1 MTGHTDPRI
10 WAGAVAE
17 FIARHMPQLDQ
28 SGDWHHMSITA
39 YQTGCEALAAL
50 GYAEE
55 KEWGARPLSDPVPPG
70 VLPRW
75 DDICI
80 TILKMGRQKNLIS
93 YLAIDGAPA
102 PTGTYRRD
110 HQPDPAPALPNI
122 LPVQG
127 LGPARAAPELMPIL
141 QMLGLVDAG
150 RWTAPAELVY
160 WREQPDAWQL
170 EVATDPRFIAA
181 VEQAASTIPDD
192 AHAELDM
199 LSTINDA
206 DVARLLARQIPR
218 QMRLEAEAGP
228 DRRALP
234 PLTSETVRNRLIFS
248 DNWRI
253 QHGWLGQAERAR
265 VLSIFHDP
273 LARMMRAAIMARL
286 HPDRPW
292 FAKALKGGSK

>member
-1 MTGHTDPRI
+1 M
-10 WAGAVAE
+10 
-17 FIARHMPQLDQ
+17 ARQQ
-28 SGDWHHMSITA
+28 
-39 YQTGCEALAAL
+39 
-50 GYAEE
+50 
-55 KEWGARPLSDPVPPG
+55 
-70 VLPRW
+70 
-75 DDICI
+75 
-80 TILKMGRQKNLIS
+80 NLIS
-93 YLAIDGAPA
+93 YIAPDGPWV
-102 PTGTYRRD
+102 PTGTDRRD
-110 HQPDPAPALPNI
+110 HQPDAAPALLNI

-170 EVATDPRFIAA
+170 EVATDSRFIVA

-206 DVARLLARQIPR
+206 DVTRLLARQIPR

-234 PLTSETVRNRLIFS
+234 HLTSETVRNRLIFTRS
-248 DNWRI
+248 HLMDVFFCDNWRI